1 MRSIQKENDLNV
13 KEKIMVNLNASPS
26 VCFIVKACL
35 VYGGIAF
42 AFSMLGTVL
51 PGAFV
56 IGNPFEVS
64 TATPEHVIG
73 HIIWGLIPGLAFL
86 SLRYIILAG
95 LFPIILDTDHLLQLL
110 EIEMVPRMAHSL
122 PFILIAIVVMMLIF
136 GKKDLRLI
144 AVSIAA
150 VFAHMSFDI
159 ILGGSTEFPV
169 LIPFTSQFFTF
180 SGVDWIIFQV
190 LAVVIIIT
198 ASVIVKKNYS
208 RYNFKQKFYSI

>member
-1 MRSIQKENDLNV
+1 M
-13 KEKIMVNLNASPS
+13 NLNTSPS

-35 VYGGIAF
+35 VYGGVAF
-42 AFSMLGTVL
+42 VFSMLGTVL

-73 HIIWGLIPGLAFL
+73 HIIWGLIAGLAFF

-95 LFPIILDTDHLLQLL
+95 LFSIVLDADHLLQLL
-110 EIEMVPRMAHSL
+110 EIEMIPRMAHSL
-122 PFILIAIVVMMLIF
+122 LFILIVIVVMMLLF
-136 GKKDLRLI
+136 GRKDLRLI

-150 VFAHMSFDI
+150 VFSHMSFDTF
-159 ILGGSTEFPV
+159 LTGTTQFPV
-169 LIPFTSQFFTF
+169 LAPFTSQFFTF

-190 LAVVIIIT
+190 LAVIIIIT
-198 ASVIVKKNYS
+198 TSVIVKKNYS

>member
-1 MRSIQKENDLNV
+1 MRSIQKENNLNV
-13 KEKIMVNLNASPS
+13 EKKIEMNLNIHPS
-26 VCFIVKACL
+26 ICFIVKTAL
-35 VYGGIAF
+35 VYGGVAF
-42 AFSMLGTVL
+42 VFSVLGTVL

-64 TATPEHVIG
+64 AATPEHVIG
-73 HIIWGLIPGLAFL
+73 HIIWGLIAGLAFF

-95 LFPIILDTDHLLQLL
+95 LFSIVLDADHLLQLL
-110 EIEMVPRMAHSL
+110 EIEMIPRMAHSL
-122 PFILIAIVVMMLIF
+122 LFILIVIVVMMLLF
-136 GKKDLRLI
+136 GRKDLRLI

-150 VFAHMSFDI
+150 VFSHMSFDTF
-159 ILGGSTEFPV
+159 LTGTTQFPV
-169 LIPFTSQFFTF
+169 LAPFTSQFFTF

>member
-1 MRSIQKENDLNV
+1 MNTRQFHSRFVFVPNIY
-13 KEKIMVNLNASPS
+13 
-26 VCFIVKACL
+26 FIVKASL
-35 VYGGIAF
+35 VYGGTAL
-42 AFSMLGTVL
+42 AFSALSTVL
-51 PGAFV
+51 PGALV
-56 IGNPFEVS
+56 LGNPFEVS
-64 TATPEHVIG
+64 NITPEHVIG

-95 LFPIILDTDHLLQLL
+95 LFPIILDADHLLQFLD
-110 EIEMVPRMAHSL
+110 IEMIPRMAHSM
-122 PFILIAIVVMMLIF
+122 PFILIAIVVMMLLF

-150 VFAHMSFDI
+150 VFSHMSFDTF
-159 ILGGSTEFPV
+159 LTGTTQFPV
-169 LIPFTSQFFTF
+169 LAPFTSQFFTF

-198 ASVIVKKNYS
+198 TSVIVKKNYS

>member
-1 MRSIQKENDLNV
+1 M
-13 KEKIMVNLNASPS
+13 NLNASPS

-73 HIIWGLIPGLAFL
+73 HIIWGLIAGLAFF

-95 LFPIILDTDHLLQLL
+95 LFSIVLDADHLLQLL
-110 EIEMVPRMAHSL
+110 EIEMIPRMAHSL
-122 PFILIAIVVMMLIF
+122 LFILIVIVVMILLF
-136 GKKDLRLI
+136 GRKDLRLI

-150 VFAHMSFDI
+150 VFSHMSFDTFFT
-159 ILGGSTEFPV
+159 GTTQFPV
-169 LIPFTSQFFTF
+169 LAPFTSQFFTF

-190 LAVVIIIT
+190 IAVAIIIT
-198 ASVIVKKNYS
+198 ASVIVKINYS
-208 RYNFKQKFYSI
+208 RYNYKQKFYSF

>member
-13 KEKIMVNLNASPS
+13 KEKIETDLNIRPS
-26 VCFIVKACL
+26 IYFIVKTAL
-35 VYGGIAF
+35 VYGSIAF
-42 AFSMLGTVL
+42 VFSVLGTVL

-73 HIIWGLIPGLAFL
+73 HIIWGLIAGLAFF

-95 LFPIILDTDHLLQLL
+95 LFSIILDADHLLQLL
-110 EIEMVPRMAHSL
+110 EIEMIPRMAHSL
-122 PFILIAIVVMMLIF
+122 PFIFIVIVIMVLLF
-136 GKKDLRLI
+136 GRKDLRLI

-150 VFAHMSFDI
+150 VFSHMSFDTF
-159 ILGGSTEFPV
+159 LTGTTQFPV
-169 LIPFTSQFFTF
+169 LAPFSSQFFTF

-190 LAVVIIIT
+190 IAVVIVIAT
-198 ASVIVKKNYS
+198 SVIVKKNYS
-208 RYNFKQKFYSI
+208 MYNFKRKFYSI